1 MSNGSPTS
9 PNQLE
14 GDEQV
19 NRRNLLRGGAI
30 AASAGVAV
38 AVLNQPKASAADG
51 DPLIVGASTTAASS
65 TVLRMNGNPVQP
77 GLTIDKVQ
85 GGPQLRLTPTPF
97 TADLDQPGDLQVT
110 PEGPIIALDDGAGNT
125 VTDYLAT
132 GFDLDQVSSYQPVPP
147 RRLLDTRTA
156 AGRQGILQTSPSA
169 FDSAYR
175 LKAGAWIDLPLG
187 STNDVEPVEAAF
199 VNIAAIA
206 PVTSGWLA
214 AYPSGPRPAVSSVNF
229 TAKQNVANGLFVATG
244 LVGTTYAIRL
254 YTAAVTHITV
264 DLAGLSV
271 LGPRGVP
278 SAQPAVASRTARRSP
293 ARRIVRAR
301 QLKNLR

>member
-1 MSNGSPTS
+1 M
-9 PNQLE
+9 
-14 GDEQV
+14 
-19 NRRNLLRGGAI
+19 
-30 AASAGVAV
+30 AV

-85 GGPQLRLTPTPF
+85 GGPQLRLTPTTF
-97 TADLDQPGDLQVT
+97 TAYLDQPGDLQVT
-110 PEGPIIALDDGAGNT
+110 PEGPIIALDDGAGNA